1 MAIRN
6 IRVDGDPILRK
17 TSRNVE
23 VVDDKIRGLIDD
35 MIETMYDADGVGLAA
50 PQVGILKRVIV
61 IDIYDETGV
70 KVLIN
75 PEILEVKGEQIEVE
89 GCLSV
94 PGKSGMVKRPEWVKA
109 TGLNQDG
116 EQIIIEGEDLLAVA
130 LCHEID
136 HLNGILFTDKMIAEP
151 KL

>member
-1 MAIRN
+1 MAIRI
-6 IRVDGDPILRK
+6 IRIDGDPVLRK
-17 TSRNVE
+17 KAREVE
-23 VVDDKIRGLIDD
+23 VVDGKVQDLVKD

-50 PQVGILKRVIV
+50 PQIGILKRIAV

-75 PEILEVKGEQIEVE
+75 PEIIEEVGEQIEVE

-94 PGKSGMVKRPEWVKA
+94 PGESGDVRRPARTVVRALDENGDTFEIV
-109 TGLNQDG
+109 
-116 EQIIIEGEDLLAVA
+116 GEDLLARA

-136 HLNGILFTDKMIAEP
+136 HLDGILFIDKVLDG
-151 KL
+151 K